1 MIFQDASSLQK
12 SAIPVILFVLWHSSI
27 AHNLEVF
34 ISAHSPK
41 ELPGNWKSEQK
52 ICVKS
57 MSTLHCYII

>member
-1 MIFQDASSLQK
+1 MPAPCKNQQFLLFSLYYDTQ
-12 SAIPVILFVLWHSSI
+12 AL
-27 AHNLEVF
+27 HNLEVF